1 METQSRA
8 LDLVLEW
15 QRHQDAAPDRV
26 RSFLKHLAGRSE
38 PLRFRGFPGNL
49 YTVSDRLAQSA
60 GELALSCCGNDETWR
75 PVTLRVLVRA
85 AGGVVVRLEF
95 GSLFEGAGSLVAPA
109 LLDLLIAGGR
119 ILAAPQA
126 QCLAANQLVA
136 AWISAAS
143 RYEPAADPLHGEMI
157 LVQEQWDGAQ
167 LWLRP
172 GPSTLA
178 YSLQMSDWRIR
189 IAAMIAATRLGLT
202 ELGPTI
208 RSMELPDASI
218 PGVTNDLRHLLLA
231 MRKAALIVLS
241 GAEVPPAEAVNRE
254 TRTGMQAH
262 LLRLMAGKP
271 AAFQDEFARLI
282 DSLLEPPG
290 PQGPRKPNVA

>member
-1 METQSRA
+1 LETHTLA

-15 QRHQDAAPDRV
+15 HRQQGVAPDRV
-26 RSFLKHLAGRSE
+26 RSFLKHLAERSG

-60 GELALSCCGNDETWR
+60 GELALSCCGDNETWR
-75 PVTLRVLVRA
+75 PVTLRVLVQA

-95 GSLFEGAGSLVAPA
+95 GSLFEGAGILLTPA
-109 LLDLLIAGGR
+109 LLDLLVAGGR
-119 ILAAPQA
+119 MLAAPHA
-126 QCLAANQLVA
+126 QLTAAGQPVA
-136 AWISAAS
+136 AWISAVS
-143 RYEPAADPLHGEMI
+143 RQEPDSDPLHAEMT

-167 LWLRP
+167 VWLRQ
-172 GPSTLA
+172 GRSTLA
-178 YSLQMSDWRIR
+178 YSLQAADWRIR
-189 IAAMIAATRLGLT
+189 VAAMIEATRLGLT

-208 RSMELPDASI
+208 RSMELPDTSV
-218 PGVTNDLRHLLLA
+218 PGVTNELRHLLLA

-282 DSLLEPPG
+282 DSLEG
-290 PQGPRKPNVA
+290 GASRT